1 MKLKKLLTGTL
12 LLTLLLAPTANAQT
26 QPTIEQ
32 ILQACA
38 NKQTQSLPM
47 PYTDIP
53 ANHWARE
60 AVINMHY
67 CGGVRGPIAE
77 AELRKIQ
84 QKNSVDI
91 ETLLLAPSTLKIE
104 NRQYNLETYLWRD
117 FLPMTPA
124 DSTPLIASI
133 HLSAADGKIVP
144 NFLNPEQIW
153 LIQNRQIIWKTN
165 LKDENHQPPSKEI
178 KRIARNGPNLEPGT
192 EVDIVVQVRENTNKI
207 YLIKA
212 NKQIIQRTD

>member
-1 MKLKKLLTGTL
+1 MKIKLFLTGTL

-26 QPTIEQ
+26 QPSIEQ

-38 NKQTQSLPM
+38 TKQTQSLPM

-67 CGGVRGPIAE
+67 CGAVRGPIAE

-91 ETLLLAPSTLKIE
+91 QTLLLAPSTLKID

-117 FLPMTPA
+117 FMPMTPA

-133 HLSAADGKIVP
+133 HLSAADGKIIP

-153 LIQNRQIIWKTN
+153 LIQNGQIIWKTN
-165 LKDENHQPPSKEI
+165 LRDENYQTPSNQI

-192 EVDIVVQVRENTNKI
+192 DVDIVVQVSDNTNKN
-207 YLIKA
+207 YFIKA